1 MGMERDEGLAWGV
14 FVRTKNYRNIVMLL
28 GPRHHVRVIPLQLQ
42 LLGAKIIMCK
52 HVETH
57 RKTVSDMYKGG

>member
-1 MGMERDEGLAWGV
+1 MGMERDEGLARGV
-14 FVRTKNYRNIVMLL
+14 FVWTKNYSNISTLL
-28 GPRHHVRVIPLQLQ
+28 GPRHHVRVIHLRLQ

-57 RKTVSDMYKGG
+57 GKTVSNMYKDY